1 MNKIKLSLRK
11 KITKTS
17 FYLTAILLL
26 NLVKL
31 PVKPLLD
38 NTTSNPFVLFLDS
51 ITGGAFTGLAIS
63 CLGIIPFANAGMIVS
78 LLATIVPKL
87 QNLRY
92 EGNYGSKKIKLL
104 TNIIGTLI
112 TIAMSTILV
121 SYLSL
126 NGILYNNL
134 LISKI
139 GIVCLISVGTFIV
152 NALCNKISEINLV
165 NGASA
170 IIACNILQYLLLNI
184 INDFKVLISNLSVS
198 NNILIVLRFL
208 ILILVFLIANCLLNI
223 ENKISAHIVA
233 KDRNKNNST
242 EFAIN
247 FVGSI
252 TTAIIFV
259 NMLLI
264 IPKLF
269 YISYAVPWI
278 NMLIILNTSIL
289 CYKISLS
296 TLYNTE
302 AIAKELTISSIY
314 LDGINQGEQTKKFL
328 DKYLVKNSI
337 QAGIVTAIVIIVSNY
352 CSGLLLLDL
361 QGVFI
366 LVAVIKG
373 LLFSY
378 KSNKAVESYKG
389 FLSEIK

>member
-1 MNKIKLSLRK
+1 MKKIKLSLK
-11 KITKTS
+11 KKLTKTS
-17 FYLTAILLL
+17 FYLITILLL
-26 NLVKL
+26 NLIKL
-31 PVKPLLD
+31 PVKTLSD
-38 NTTSNPFVLFLDS
+38 STINNPFLLFLDS

-78 LLATIVPKL
+78 LLATIVPRL
-87 QNLRY
+87 QHLRS
-92 EGNYGSKKIKLL
+92 EGNYGSNKIKLL

-112 TIAMSTILV
+112 TITMSTILV

-126 NGILYNNL
+126 NGMLYSNL

-139 GIVCLISVGTFIV
+139 GIICLISVGTFIV
-152 NALCNKISEINLV
+152 NVLCNKITEINLV
-165 NGASA
+165 NGTSA
-170 IIACNILQYLLLNI
+170 VIACNITQYLILNI
-184 INDFKVLISNLSVS
+184 ISDVKVLISNLSAS
-198 NNILIVLRFL
+198 SNILIVLRFL

-223 ENKISAHIVA
+223 ENKIPAHIVA
-233 KDRNKNNST
+233 KDKNKNNNT

-247 FVGSI
+247 FIGSI

-259 NMLLI
+259 NILLI
-264 IPKLF
+264 VPKLF
-269 YISYAVPWI
+269 YISYAIPWI

-289 CYKISLS
+289 SYKISLS
-296 TLYNTE
+296 TIYNTE
-302 AIAKELTISSIY
+302 AISKELTISSIY

-352 CSGLLLLDL
+352 CSGLLLIDL

-389 FLSEIK
+389 FLCDIK

>member
-1 MNKIKLSLRK
+1 MKKIKLSLK
-11 KITKTS
+11 KKLTKTS
-17 FYLTAILLL
+17 FYLITILLL
-26 NLVKL
+26 NLIKL
-31 PVKPLLD
+31 PVKTLAD
-38 NTTSNPFVLFLDS
+38 NTISNPFLLFLDS

-78 LLATIVPKL
+78 LLSTIVPRL
-87 QNLRY
+87 QHLRS
-92 EGNYGSKKIKLL
+92 EGKYGSNKIKLL

-112 TIAMSTILV
+112 TITMSTILV

-126 NGILYNNL
+126 NGMLYSNL
-134 LISKI
+134 LIGKI
-139 GIVCLISVGTFIV
+139 SIICLISVGTFIV
-152 NALCNKISEINLV
+152 NVLCNKITEINLV

-170 IIACNILQYLLLNI
+170 VIACNITQYLILNI
-184 INDFKVLISNLSVS
+184 ISDVKVLISNLSAS
-198 NNILIVLRFL
+198 SNILIILRFL

-223 ENKISAHIVA
+223 ENKIPAHIVA
-233 KDRNKNNST
+233 KDKNKNNNT

-247 FVGSI
+247 FIGSI

-264 IPKLF
+264 VPKLF

-289 CYKISLS
+289 SYKISLS
-296 TLYNTE
+296 TIYNTE
-302 AIAKELTISSIY
+302 AISKELTISSIY

-352 CSGLLLLDL
+352 CSGLLLIDL

-389 FLSEIK
+389 FLYDIK

>member
-1 MNKIKLSLRK
+1 MKKIKLSLK
-11 KITKTS
+11 KKLTKTS
-17 FYLTAILLL
+17 FYLIAILLL
-26 NLVKL
+26 NLIKL
-31 PVKPLLD
+31 PVKTLAD
-38 NTTSNPFVLFLDS
+38 NTISNPFLLFLDS

-78 LLATIVPKL
+78 LLSTIVPRL
-87 QNLRY
+87 QHLRS
-92 EGNYGSKKIKLL
+92 EGKYGSNKIKLL

-112 TIAMSTILV
+112 TITMSTILV

-126 NGILYNNL
+126 NGMLYSNL

-139 GIVCLISVGTFIV
+139 GIICLISVGTFIV
-152 NALCNKISEINLV
+152 NVLCNKITEINLV

-170 IIACNILQYLLLNI
+170 VIACNITQYLISNI
-184 INDFKVLISNLSVS
+184 ISDVKVLISNLSAS
-198 NNILIVLRFL
+198 SNILIILRFL

-223 ENKISAHIVA
+223 ENKIPAHIVA
-233 KDRNKNNST
+233 KDKNKNNNT

-247 FVGSI
+247 FIGSI

-264 IPKLF
+264 VPKLF

-289 CYKISLS
+289 SYKISLS
-296 TLYNTE
+296 TIYNTE
-302 AIAKELTISSIY
+302 AISKELTISSIY

-352 CSGLLLLDL
+352 CSGLLLIDL

-389 FLSEIK
+389 FLCDIK

>member
-1 MNKIKLSLRK
+1 MKKIKLSLK
-11 KITKTS
+11 KKLAKTS
-17 FYLTAILLL
+17 FYLIIILLL
-26 NLVKL
+26 NLIKL
-31 PVKPLLD
+31 PVKTLAD
-38 NTTSNPFVLFLDS
+38 NTISNPFLLFLDS

-78 LLATIVPKL
+78 LLSTIVPRL
-87 QNLRY
+87 QHLRS
-92 EGNYGSKKIKLL
+92 EGKYGSNKIKLL

-112 TIAMSTILV
+112 TITMSTILV

-126 NGILYNNL
+126 NGMLYSNL

-139 GIVCLISVGTFIV
+139 GIICLISVGTFIV
-152 NALCNKISEINLV
+152 NVLCNKITEINLV

-170 IIACNILQYLLLNI
+170 VIACNITQYLILNI
-184 INDFKVLISNLSVS
+184 ISDVKVLISNLSAS
-198 NNILIVLRFL
+198 SNILIVLRFL

-223 ENKISAHIVA
+223 ENKIPAHIVA
-233 KDRNKNNST
+233 KDKNKNNNT

-247 FVGSI
+247 FIGSI

-264 IPKLF
+264 VPKLF

-289 CYKISLS
+289 SYKISLS
-296 TLYNTE
+296 TIYNTE
-302 AIAKELTISSIY
+302 AISKELTISSIY

-352 CSGLLLLDL
+352 CSGLLLIDL

-389 FLSEIK
+389 FLCDIK

>member
-1 MNKIKLSLRK
+1 MKKIKLSLK
-11 KITKTS
+11 KKLTKTS
-17 FYLTAILLL
+17 FYLIAILLL
-26 NLVKL
+26 NLIKL
-31 PVKPLLD
+31 PVKTLAD
-38 NTTSNPFVLFLDS
+38 TTISNPFLLFLDS

-78 LLATIVPKL
+78 LLATIVPRL
-87 QNLRY
+87 QHLRS
-92 EGNYGSKKIKLL
+92 EGNYGSNKIKLL

-126 NGILYNNL
+126 NGMLYSNL

-139 GIVCLISVGTFIV
+139 GIICLISVGTFIV
-152 NALCNKISEINLV
+152 NVLCNKITEINLV
-165 NGASA
+165 NGTSA
-170 IIACNILQYLLLNI
+170 VIACNITQYLILNI
-184 INDFKVLISNLSVS
+184 LSDVKVLISNLSVS
-198 NNILIVLRFL
+198 SNILIILRFL

-223 ENKISAHIVA
+223 ENKIPAHIVA
-233 KDRNKNNST
+233 KDKNKNNNT

-247 FVGSI
+247 FIGSI

-264 IPKLF
+264 VPKLF
-269 YISYAVPWI
+269 YVSCAVPWI

-289 CYKISLS
+289 SYKISLS
-296 TLYNTE
+296 TIYNTE
-302 AIAKELTISSIY
+302 AISKELTISSIY

-352 CSGLLLLDL
+352 CSGLLLIDL

-389 FLSEIK
+389 FLYNIK

>member
-1 MNKIKLSLRK
+1 MKKIKLSLK
-11 KITKTS
+11 KKLTKTS
-17 FYLTAILLL
+17 FYLIAILLL
-26 NLVKL
+26 NLIKL
-31 PVKPLLD
+31 PVKTLAD
-38 NTTSNPFVLFLDS
+38 NTISNPFLLFLDS

-78 LLATIVPKL
+78 LLSTIVPR
-87 QNLRY
+87 LRHLRS
-92 EGNYGSKKIKLL
+92 EGKYGSNKIKLL

-112 TIAMSTILV
+112 TITMSTILV

-126 NGILYNNL
+126 NGMLYSNL
-134 LISKI
+134 LIGKI
-139 GIVCLISVGTFIV
+139 SIICLISVGTFIV
-152 NALCNKISEINLV
+152 NVLCNKITEINLV

-170 IIACNILQYLLLNI
+170 VIACNITQYLILNI
-184 INDFKVLISNLSVS
+184 ISDVKVLISNLSAS
-198 NNILIVLRFL
+198 SNILIVLRFL

-223 ENKISAHIVA
+223 ENKIPAHIVA
-233 KDRNKNNST
+233 KDKNKNNNT

-247 FVGSI
+247 FIGSI

-264 IPKLF
+264 VPKLF

-289 CYKISLS
+289 SYKISLS
-296 TLYNTE
+296 TIYNTE
-302 AIAKELTISSIY
+302 AISKELTISSIY

-352 CSGLLLLDL
+352 CSGLLLIDL

-389 FLSEIK
+389 FLCDIK